1 MARDTKNLTR
11 LPSGIFQVEFNLP
24 ADINALTGKRTWR
37 KSTGTRDAKEAARIR
52 DEAMVGWRQEIERLR
67 NPSVE
72 ERLGKVIRA
81 PSDWPGT
88 QEEFIRDLVAA
99 PGDDDGPPSLAAVIR
114 EYVGNVRGMQA
125 AARVMH
131 ELVGVPFQEAGWAKF
146 FAQADQLLI
155 LADAG
160 DSLLA
165 TLMSAP
171 MKQPVE
177 HDPNASVPIT
187 VALSTWKK
195 NEHPTKT
202 TASAYEVMVRRFVEV
217 NGDMPVSQI
226 KRQHVR
232 VLRDKVEEQVRSA
245 GTVKNMLSKLS
256 ALLNWAT
263 REGYRGDENPVK
275 GVQPTKNAAA
285 PRKKRPFGA
294 DDINKIHSYIAKTYK
309 TEDDRYWLFTAALLS
324 GLRAEELCALRT
336 CDVREEFGVWCFD
349 INREGGKFVKNDASV
364 RLVPVHKQLVDLGFL
379 KHHARTSSTGRLF
392 PTLQPD
398 NDGRYSGYWLN
409 QINHVFHKSLG
420 FGSDKSFHSTRHA
433 FQDQLRNA
441 EVELTVRDRLFGHTE
456 GFGLDEGRRKRAATS
471 YGDGHYIAVLNEGL
485 QKVAFPGV
493 DWSVLGE
500 RTGQQEL

>member
-1 MARDTKNLTR
+1 MARETKNLTR

-24 ADINALTGKRTWR
+24 ADINALTGMRTWR
-37 KSTGTRDAKEAARIR
+37 KSTKTRDPKEAARIR
-52 DEAMVGWRQEIERLR
+52 DEIMVGWRQEIERLR

-72 ERLGKVIRA
+72 ERLEKLIRV

-88 QEEFIRDLVAA
+88 QQEFIRDLVAA
-99 PGDDDGPPSLAAVIR
+99 PGDDDGPPSLAALLR
-114 EYVGNVRGMQA
+114 NYVGIVRGMHGA
-125 AARVMH
+125 AQVMH
-131 ELVGVPFQEAGWAKF
+131 ELAGVPFKGSAWKEF
-146 FAQADQLLI
+146 FAQAEQLI
-155 LADAG
+155 VLADAG
-160 DSLLA
+160 DSLVSK
-165 TLMSAP
+165 LMVVPAAQ
-171 MKQPVE
+171 KAE
-177 HDPNASVPIT
+177 HDPNKSVPIT
-187 VALSTWKK
+187 VALTTWKK
-195 NEHPTKT
+195 NEHPTKA
-202 TASAYEVMVRRFVEV
+202 TASAYEVMVRRFVEA
-217 NGDMPVSQI
+217 NGDLSVSEI
-226 KRQHVR
+226 SRQHVR
-232 VLRDKVEEQVRSA
+232 LFRDKVEEQVRSA

-256 ALLNWAT
+256 ALLNWAWK
-263 REGYRGDENPVK
+263 EGYRDDIKPVK
-275 GVQPTKNAAA
+275 GVQPTKNANA
-285 PRKKRPFGA
+285 PKKKRPFNA
-294 DDINKIHSYIAKTYK
+294 DDINRVHGYLAKAYK
-309 TEDDRYWLFTAALLS
+309 PEDDRYWLFTAALLS
-324 GLRAEELCALRT
+324 GLRAEELCTLRT

-349 INREGGKFVKNDASV
+349 INRENGKFVKNDASV
-364 RLVPVHKQLVDLGFL
+364 RLVPVHKQLIDLGFL

-485 QKVAFPGV
+485 QKVAYPGV
-493 DWSVLGE
+493 DWSVLSE